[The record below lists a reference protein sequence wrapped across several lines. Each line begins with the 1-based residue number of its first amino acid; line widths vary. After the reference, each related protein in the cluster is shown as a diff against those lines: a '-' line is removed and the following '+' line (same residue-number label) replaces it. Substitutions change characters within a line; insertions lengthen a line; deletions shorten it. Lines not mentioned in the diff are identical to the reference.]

1 MRTGNSLRKRSLPL
15 LILCASIGGC
25 VTRPPPQEV
34 APPAPVIVP
43 APPPVAAPVPPPPA
57 TPQPFDLERAEL
69 RAFVEGVAARHSI
82 PPEEIR
88 AVLAQGLSQPR
99 ILAAIARPA
108 ESVLKWWEYSAR
120 LVSSERISRGVEFAR
135 EHRERLDAARAAT
148 GVDPA
153 FIVAIIGIETNYG
166 RNKGSWRVLD
176 ALMTLGFDYPPRNR
190 FFLAELEQFML
201 LVREERLDP
210 LTTQGSY
217 AGAMGAPQFM
227 PSSYRR
233 YAVNGALDG
242 ARDARR
248 DLFDDWDDVI
258 ASVANYFNEHGWERD
273 APAVLEASAPAELV
287 ATLERRNL
295 DLNTTLEG
303 LRTQGVVVE
312 TNLPPDTRAM
322 LVPAELADRPSARV
336 GLQNFHV
343 ITRYNRSI
351 LYAMAV
357 NDLAASIRQ
366 QTAAAPPPSAATAPP
381 AVAPPSPTP

>member
-1 MRTGNSLRKRSLPL
+1 MRTGNSLRERSLPL

-25 VTRPPPQEV
+25 VTRPPPQDV

-43 APPPVAAPVPPPPA
+43 APPPVAEPAPPPPPPA
-57 TPQPFDLERAEL
+57 TPQPFDLERADI
-69 RAFVEGVAARHSI
+69 RAFVEEVAARHSI

-88 AVLAQGLSQPR
+88 ALLAQGQSQPR

-120 LVSSERISRGVEFAR
+120 LVSSERVSRGVEFAR
-135 EHRERLDAARAAT
+135 EHRERLDAVHAAT

-176 ALMTLGFDYPPRNR
+176 ALMTLGFDYPPRSR
-190 FFLAELEQFML
+190 FFRSELEQFML

-210 LTTQGSY
+210 LATLGSY

-233 YAVNGALDG
+233 YAVNGTLDG
-242 ARDARR
+242 ALDARR
-248 DLFDDWDDVI
+248 DLFGSWDDVI
-258 ASVANYFNEHGWERD
+258 ASVANYFTEHGWERD
-273 APAVLEASAPAELV
+273 APAVLEASAPPELI

-303 LRTQGVVVE
+303 LRTQGVSVE
-312 TNLPPDTRAM
+312 TNLPPETRAM
-322 LVPAELADRPSARV
+322 LVSAELADRPSARV
-336 GLQNFHV
+336 GLKNFHV

-357 NDLAASIRQ
+357 NDLAAAIRQ
-366 QTAAAPPPSAATAPP
+366 QTATAPTTPAAAP
-381 AVAPPSPTP
+381 SPQPIP